1 MQKNIWIEVNS
12 FLLHCFQCLQP
23 FQHRPRHPK
32 VRKKY
37 LLTNNLHA
45 KDDDGGDDKHFDTI
59 QMDRRLHQSV
69 MFNILLINKEIPSLS
84 YANKI

>member
-1 MQKNIWIEVNS
+1 MFYS
-12 FLLHCFQCLQP
+12 
-23 FQHRPRHPK
+23 
-32 VRKKY
+32 
-37 LLTNNLHA
+37 A

-84 YANKI
+84 YANKF